1 MGPIEAKIRQKIED
15 ALQPTFLEIVNDS
28 AGHSSHGGVREFFE
42 KMGEGYD
49 GPAES
54 HFSIRIVCDKFNGVS
69 RLNRQRMV
77 LEILAEEMKIVHALA
92 IKAQTQTDV
101 A

>member
-28 AGHSSHGGVREFFE
+28 KGHSSHGGVREFFE

-54 HFSIRIVCDKFNGVS
+54 HFSLRIISNKFDGVS

-77 LEILAEEMKIVHALA
+77 LDLLSDEMKVVHALA
-92 IKAQTQTDV
+92 MKLDAPQN
-101 A
+101 